1 MYARLVRVGLVSP
14 YSLSLP
20 GGVQGQVLG
29 LARALRTQGHH
40 VRVLGPCDGAPP
52 EVGITPLG
60 NSVPTAANG
69 SMAPVAPDP
78 SNALRTISALRDEH
92 FDVLHLHEPIAPGC
106 TVTTL
111 VCAGAPI
118 VGTFHAAGTSAAYRW
133 LAARWRASSDTAQRM
148 VSRLASQRVRGASH
162 LGGTYELLYNGID
175 VARFTK
181 ATPWPTEGPTVLFL
195 SRHEERKGLGV
206 LIEALPHLPAHA
218 RIWVASDGPDTAR
231 LKAATANDPRVEWLG
246 RIDEEEKMRRLR
258 GADVLC
264 APSLR
269 GESFGMIL
277 LEAMAAETP
286 IVASDLPGYRK
297 VIGDG
302 EPGAL
307 LVPPGDAAALGI
319 ALHRVLE
326 DAEVAA
332 SLAGAGADRASTFS
346 MDSLAERYV
355 ELYRAA
361 MQRHASRMM
370 GGA

>member
-1 MYARLVRVGLVSP
+1 MYAPLVRVGLVSP

-60 NSVPTAANG
+60 NSIPTAANG

-92 FDVLHLHEPIAPGC
+92 FDVIHLHEPIAPGC

-111 VCAGAPI
+111 VWRGAPM

-133 LAARWRASSDTAQRM
+133 LAPLTCWLAGRLTIRCAVSEDARD
-148 VSRLASQRVRGASH
+148 LAARN
-162 LGGTYELLYNGID
+162 LGGEYELLHNGID
-175 VARFTK
+175 VGRFTK

-195 SRHEERKGLGV
+195 SRHEERKGLDV
-206 LIEALPHLPAHA
+206 LIEALPMLPDHA
-218 RIWVASDGPDTAR
+218 RVWVASDGPDTDR
-231 LKAATANDPRVEWLG
+231 LKAAADGDPRVEWLG

-258 GADVLC
+258 GAHVLC

-286 IVASDLPGYRK
+286 IVASDLPGYRN
-297 VIGDG
+297 VVGDE

-307 LVPPGDAAALGI
+307 LVPPGDAAALGA
-319 ALHRVLE
+319 ALRRVLE
-326 DAEVAA
+326 DAVLAA
-332 SLAGAGADRASTFS
+332 GRAAAGAARASQFS
-346 MDSLAERYV
+346 MDSLAEHYV
-355 ELYRAA
+355 DLYRSAIARAA
-361 MQRHASRMM
+361 PV
-370 GGA
+370 

>member
-1 MYARLVRVGLVSP
+1 MYAPLVRVGLVSP

-29 LARALRTQGHH
+29 LARALRSQGHQ

-60 NSVPTAANG
+60 NSIPTAANG

-92 FDVLHLHEPIAPGC
+92 FDVIHLHEPIAPGC

-111 VCAGAPI
+111 VCAGVPM
-118 VGTFHAAGTSAAYRW
+118 VGTFHAAGTSAPYRW
-133 LAARWRASSDTAQRM
+133 LAPLTCWLANRLTIRCAVSEDARD
-148 VSRLASQRVRGASH
+148 LAARH
-162 LGGTYELLYNGID
+162 LGGEYVLLHNGID
-175 VARFTK
+175 VARFRK

-195 SRHEERKGLGV
+195 SRHEERKGLDV
-206 LIEALPHLPAHA
+206 LVRALPGLPDHA

-231 LKAATANDPRVEWLG
+231 LKAAAAGDGRVEWLG

-258 GADVLC
+258 GAHVLC

-297 VIGDG
+297 VIGDQA
-302 EPGAL
+302 PGAV
-307 LVPPGDAAALGI
+307 LVPTGDAQALGAALR
-319 ALHRVLE
+319 LVLE
-326 DAEVAA
+326 DPALAA
-332 SLAGAGADRASTFS
+332 SLASAGEARAATFS
-346 MDSLAERYV
+346 MECLAERYV
-355 ELYRAA
+355 DLYRSAIARAA
-361 MQRHASRMM
+361 PV
-370 GGA
+370 

>member
-1 MYARLVRVGLVSP
+1 MYAPLVRVGLVSP

-29 LARALRTQGHH
+29 LARALRSQGHQ

-60 NSVPTAANG
+60 NSIPTAANG

-78 SNALRTISALRDEH
+78 SNALRTISALRDEQ
-92 FDVLHLHEPIAPGC
+92 FDVVHLHEPIAPGC

-111 VCAGAPI
+111 VCSSAPM

-133 LAARWRASSDTAQRM
+133 LAPLTCWLARRLTVRCAVSEDARDLAASN
-148 VSRLASQRVRGASH
+148 
-162 LGGTYELLYNGID
+162 LGGEYVLVHNGID
-175 VARFTK
+175 VERFAK

-195 SRHEERKGLGV
+195 SRHEERKGLEV
-206 LIEALPHLPAHA
+206 LIDALPQLPRHA
-218 RIWVASDGPDTAR
+218 RIWVASDGPDTSR
-231 LKAATANDPRVEWLG
+231 LQAAAAGDGRVEWLG
-246 RIDEEEKMRRLR
+246 RIDDHEKLRRLR

-277 LEAMAAETP
+277 LEAMAAGTP

-297 VIGDG
+297 VVGTG
-302 EPGAL
+302 TPAAL
-307 LVPPGDAAALGI
+307 LVPPGDPVALGS
-319 ALHRVLE
+319 ALRLVL
-326 DAEVAA
+326 DDPALAA
-332 SLAGAGADRASTFS
+332 SLSTVGDAGAARFS
-346 MDSLAERYV
+346 MDGLAERYV
-355 ELYRAA
+355 AIYRSAIE
-361 MQRHASRMM
+361 QSPRRQ
-370 GGA
+370 